1 MQDLAASE
9 AIAVSVAITV
19 SLQEVLHLV
28 PDPLVVVRL
37 IVRVHHLEAPPSVL
51 VHHSVPVHH
60 LAAALLSDPAHHLA
74 APHSEAPHS
83 EAPHSVAL
91 HLALAL
97 LIIKV
102 VQPLMVVTSKLL

>member
-9 AIAVSVAITV
+9 AIAVSEAITV

-28 PDPLVVVRL
+28 PDPLVVVLL

-60 LAAALLSDPAHHLA
+60 LVAALLSDRAHHLA
-74 APHSEAPHS
+74 APHS